1 MPHDDEASD
10 DLGGTEKAASDSDT
24 ESEAVRVV
32 LSVDPERFDDVVRA
46 AASVGLDVDEEMRE
60 AGVVAGTVKRK
71 NMSALREVAGVE
83 AMERERTIQLP
94 PPDSPV
100 Q

>member
-10 DLGGTEKAASDSDT
+10 DLGETET
-24 ESEAVRVV
+24 GGLRHRVEAVRVV

-60 AGVVAGTVKRK
+60 AGVVAGKVKRK
-71 NMSALREVAGVE
+71 NMSALRGVAGVE

-94 PPDSPV
+94 PRTRPSSS
-100 Q
+100 

>member
-1 MPHDDEASD
+1 MASGD
-10 DLGGTEKAASDSDT
+10 PDNTENAASDSDT
-24 ESEAVRVV
+24 GSEAVRVV

-46 AASVGLDVDEEMRE
+46 AARVGLVVEEKMRE
-60 AGVVAGTVKRK
+60 AGVVAGQVDRK
-71 NMSALREVAGVE
+71 NMSALQKVAGVE
-83 AMERERTIQLP
+83 AMERERTVQLP

>member
-10 DLGGTEKAASDSDT
+10 DLGETEKAASDSDT
-24 ESEAVRVV
+24 EAVRVV

-60 AGVVAGTVKRK
+60 AGVVAGKVKRK

-94 PPDSPV
+94 PPDSAV

>member
-10 DLGGTEKAASDSDT
+10 DPGETENAADRHRV
-24 ESEAVRVV
+24 EAVRVV

-60 AGVVAGTVKRK
+60 AGVVAGKVKRK
-71 NMSALREVAGVE
+71 NMSALRGGG
-83 AMERERTIQLP
+83 RRSDGT
-94 PPDSPV
+94 
-100 Q
+100 